1 MVCAVKTVANTLS
14 IVRLLSQVVSC
25 DRLRWLLPCS
35 QCFPVASASCHLVV
49 VGDSGVGGF
58 DSGVMVVVVVVMD
71 VVEVIVLVVDVK
83 ECDHDVDGGSDRD
96 GDDDFYD

>member
-25 DRLRWLLPCS
+25 DWPRWLLSCS

-49 VGDSGVGGF
+49 VGDNDGGAYGGGRGGGF
-58 DSGVMVVVVVVMD
+58 DG
-71 VVEVIVLVVDVK
+71 
-83 ECDHDVDGGSDRD
+83 CGGSHS
-96 GDDDFYD
+96 GGG